1 VSEAMEG
8 PPLPLGLPELL
19 AAQGTP
25 ASAFSVGM
33 RGMPTGRARKARE
46 TRGTIGISQPGDTG
60 RPADDF
66 YRTPPE
72 AVDALVRLDRDRW
85 PDGHVWEPACGD
97 GAIVE
102 RLRHH
107 GRYVRPTDLY
117 PHGRYIGG
125 LDFLSTTKLLAPTI
139 VTNPPF
145 KLAGQ
150 FARHGLAL
158 GATRVCLL
166 LRLAFLEGQKRTDL
180 WPQLDRVLVF
190 SKRLTLWRGD
200 HERRDETKGGMIAF
214 AWFCWDRRKAPWQ
227 EPTIA
232 WI

>member
-1 VSEAMEG
+1 MSA
-8 PPLPLGLPELL
+8 
-19 AAQGTP
+19 P

-33 RGMPTGRARKARE
+33 RGMPTGRNRKARE
-46 TRGTIGISQPGDTG
+46 TRGTIGIGQAGDDG

-66 YRTPPE
+66 YRTPGE
-72 AVDALVRLDRDRW
+72 AVDALVDLDRGRW
-85 PDGHVWEPACGD
+85 PGNEVWEPACGD
-97 GAIVE
+97 GAIMD
-102 RLRHH
+102 RLALH
-107 GRYVRPTDLY
+107 GIQGWGTDLF
-117 PHGRYIGG
+117 PHGTYPGG
-125 LDFLSTTKLLAPTI
+125 VDFLATTKIMAPVI

-145 KLAGQ
+145 KLAAD

-166 LRLAFLEGQKRTDL
+166 LRLAFLEGSRRTDL

-200 HERRDETKGGMIAF
+200 SARVGETKGGMIAF
-214 AWFCWDRRKAPWQ
+214 AWFCWDARKAPWQ
-227 EPTIA
+227 EPTIS

>member
-1 VSEAMEG
+1 
-8 PPLPLGLPELL
+8 
-19 AAQGTP
+19 
-25 ASAFSVGM
+25 
-33 RGMPTGRARKARE
+33 
-46 TRGTIGISQPGDTG
+46 
-60 RPADDF
+60 
-66 YRTPPE
+66 
-72 AVDALVRLDRDRW
+72 
-85 PDGHVWEPACGD
+85 
-97 GAIVE
+97 VE

>member
-1 VSEAMEG
+1 MSEAS
-8 PPLPLGLPELL
+8 PL
-19 AAQGTP
+19 
-25 ASAFSVGM
+25 SVGM
-33 RGMPTGRARKARE
+33 RGMPTGRNRKAAE

-72 AVDALVRLDRDRW
+72 AVDALVRLDMARW
-85 PDGHVWEPACGD
+85 PRGEVWEPACGD
-97 GAIVE
+97 GAIVQ
-102 RLRHH
+102 RLGADMGLHVH
-107 GRYVRPTDLY
+107 ATDLY
-117 PHGRYIGG
+117 PHGNYPGG
-125 LDFLSTTKLLAPTI
+125 VDFLATDKLLAPTI

-145 KLAGQ
+145 KLAAD

-166 LRLAFLEGQKRTDL
+166 LRLAFLEGQRRTDL

-227 EPTIA
+227 EPTLH
-232 WI
+232 WIK

>member
-1 VSEAMEG
+1 MSEALEG
-8 PPLPLGLPELL
+8 PPLPMGLLP
-19 AAQGTP
+19 APAVVP

-33 RGMPTGRARKARE
+33 RGTPTGRVRKARE

-60 RPADDF
+60 RPVDDF

-85 PDGHVWEPACGD
+85 PGGIVWEPACGD
-97 GAIVE
+97 GAIVDA
-102 RLRHH
+102 LRPHVLTVH
-107 GRYVRPTDLY
+107 ATDLY
-117 PHGRYIGG
+117 PHGDYPGG
-125 LDFLSTTKLLAPTI
+125 VNFLQVTDLRASTI

-145 KLAGQ
+145 KLAGD

-166 LRLAFLEGQKRTDL
+166 LRLAFLEGQRRTDL